1 MFLIEPC
8 CTPKHLQQIRGK
20 IGEGGTTFFHGYG
33 DMSIAELLPHL
44 LTRYDGV
51 ELMIVA
57 PSLPAAAAEA
67 IAKAMDRRNVT
78 RDGKGMI
85 YTVGRLT
92 IVTDLRK
99 KKSPQASAWLTE
111 NPWGD
116 RLKVV
121 NTQQNDTAVLLPDIA
136 IFGNVNLSY
145 GGHFTCVATRK
156 KSLIED
162 LRRNYLSLGE

>member
-1 MFLIEPC
+1 MFLIQPC
-8 CTPKHLQQIRGK
+8 CTPKHLLQLRGK
-20 IGEGGTTFFHGYG
+20 MGEGGTTFLHGYG

-67 IAKAMDRRNVT
+67 IAEAMDRRNVT

-92 IVTDLRK
+92 LVTDLRK

>member
-1 MFLIEPC
+1 MFLIQPC
-8 CTPKHLQQIRGK
+8 CTAKHLLQLRGK
-20 IGEGGTTFFHGYG
+20 MGEGGTTFLHGYG
-33 DMSIAELLPHL
+33 DMSMAELLPHL

-67 IAKAMDRRNVT
+67 IAEAMDRRNVT